1 MIRKDIERRFWAR
14 VRKTDSCWLW
24 LGASVKSTR
33 YGRAWDGERV
43 DYAHRIAYRLR
54 YGSIPDGMYVC
65 HHCDNPPC
73 VNSDHLFAGT
83 AKQNMQ
89 DCKAKGRLVVDA
101 LVNRDRFGEANGCA
115 KLTKKDVMWAR
126 SNGLTNGETAYR
138 LGVSHT
144 TISKIRSRKIWA
156 SF

>member
-1 MIRKDIERRFWAR
+1 
-14 VRKTDSCWLW
+14 
-24 LGASVKSTR
+24 
-33 YGRAWDGERV
+33 
-43 DYAHRIAYRLR
+43 
-54 YGSIPDGMYVC
+54 MYVC